1 MRQGYSRCPSADATT
16 REPRVRFATKVWE
29 THRCATLV
37 CATPR
42 TTRWEVGGWRGRDK
56 LRLMVRGSAKVIGNR
71 WTNWR
76 ATPKVSIAFPKFQD
90 CLTIQY

>member
-42 TTRWEVGGWRGRDK
+42 TTRVGKWGDG
-56 LRLMVRGSAKVIGNR
+56 GGGTS
-71 WTNWR
+71 
-76 ATPKVSIAFPKFQD
+76 
-90 CLTIQY
+90 